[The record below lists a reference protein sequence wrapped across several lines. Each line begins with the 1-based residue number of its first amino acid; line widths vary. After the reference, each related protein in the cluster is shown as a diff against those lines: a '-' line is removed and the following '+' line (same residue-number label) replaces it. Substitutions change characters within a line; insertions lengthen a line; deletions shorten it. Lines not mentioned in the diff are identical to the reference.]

1 MRKTDLFLL
10 PGKFE
15 PFAQQNSN
23 ENLYSTFL
31 ESFEKDWK
39 INNENLEQNS
49 EKLFTNGSESNE
61 DFSADKSEQKVR
73 RTGKGLKQLS
83 VLVRDTVIEKK
94 SLSYKEVAELILND
108 TSKRQSLNLPC
119 GKDTGKEDLNIKRWV
134 YDALNVLIAA
144 EILLKDGKQVKPFAK
159 GSS

>member
-1 MRKTDLFLL
+1 M

-83 VLVRDTVIEKK
+83 ALVRDTVIEK
-94 SLSYKEVAELILND
+94 
-108 TSKRQSLNLPC
+108 
-119 GKDTGKEDLNIKRWV
+119 
-134 YDALNVLIAA
+134 
-144 EILLKDGKQVKPFAK
+144 
-159 GSS
+159 